1 MKLLFEHLK
10 TCPCVWVTILF
21 LFPFLANGCS
31 SVAPKELL
39 SKRNSES
46 FSLVLVRPSDPG
58 MVRLPVNI
66 DNHKVKLKRGSFLA
80 LELSPGMH
88 SISARHGYL
97 LGHDFP
103 PASTNVSGSP
113 GESRYFLYVMQYSMF
128 SIFPPTDP
136 TFYSEVA
143 MRKPYQAVWKEIT
156 QQEFERLFPNPK

>member
-1 MKLLFEHLK
+1 L
-10 TCPCVWVTILF
+10 P
-21 LFPFLANGCS
+21 AAA
-31 SVAPKELL
+31 APLRPKNYFGKKNL
-39 SKRNSES
+39 ES

-58 MVRLPVNI
+58 LVRLPVKI
-66 DNHKVKLKRGSFLA
+66 DDHKIKLKRGSFLA

-88 SISARHGYL
+88 SISAKHGYL

-136 TFYSEVA
+136 TFYSEVV
-143 MRKPYQAVWKEIT
+143 MRKPYQAAWNEIT
-156 QQEFERLFPNPK
+156 QQEFERLFPNARLNHEGTIQQIRGGD